1 MKLIYKV
8 LSLFFLACEDTIPA
22 IFTNNSI
29 QYKCNQKQ
37 IERAA
42 VKWVETYLADPANIA
57 QKKVIKKRSST
68 MLINRLQ
75 SNISGSSLS
84 VWGRMTSFLGD
95 EMTLVQENDDNK
107 DEATTNRDG
116 IRSLLQNLVVFSA
129 GLTLGLLIASSSG
142 MKSRSI
148 RS

>member
-1 MKLIYKV
+1 MKWI
-8 LSLFFLACEDTIPA
+8 
-22 IFTNNSI
+22 
-29 QYKCNQKQ
+29 
-37 IERAA
+37 
-42 VKWVETYLADPANIA
+42 ETYLADPANIA

-68 MLINRLQ
+68 MLNRLQ

-84 VWGRMTSFLGD
+84 LWGRMTSFFGD

-142 MKSRSI
+142 MKYRSI